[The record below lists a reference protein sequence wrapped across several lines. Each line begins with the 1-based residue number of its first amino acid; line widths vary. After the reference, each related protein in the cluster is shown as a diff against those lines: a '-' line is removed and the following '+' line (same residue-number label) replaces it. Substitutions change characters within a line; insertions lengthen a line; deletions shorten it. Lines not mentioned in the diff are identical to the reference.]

1 MSPIPLLGPRAKGI
15 MSAFDAFDDDD
26 DDDDDDFE
34 EVDYASSG
42 SFAEI
47 REEIDS
53 SNKLLR
59 SEVVDLNKQLDYFQ
73 KVIDSASSKSD
84 TDRKDSPSKAKKQ
97 QEMIDQMREALK
109 MENNMDEVAAKD
121 PHFKFVKEIA
131 ELRNQSQKKTK

>member
-26 DDDDDDFE
+26 DFE
-34 EVDYASSG
+34 GVDYASSG